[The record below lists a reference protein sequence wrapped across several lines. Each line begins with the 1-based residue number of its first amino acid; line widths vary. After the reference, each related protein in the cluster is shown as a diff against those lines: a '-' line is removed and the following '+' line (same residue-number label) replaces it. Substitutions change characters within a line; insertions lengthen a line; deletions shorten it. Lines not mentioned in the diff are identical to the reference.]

1 MVNSVEK
8 LKLIRLKD
16 LVIDLIN
23 EKIEIES
30 FSPLRPR
37 FSSGSSRV
45 PELTEE
51 NEDKEVAM
59 NN

>member
-1 MVNSVEK
+1 
-8 LKLIRLKD
+8 
-16 LVIDLIN
+16 VIDLIN

-51 NEDKEVAM
+51 NEDNCSWEGEEI
-59 NN
+59 